1 MAFSVP
7 PSRPLRPDLTEAEA
21 AAPGVPLRGIMLAA
35 LLGSSV
41 WAGLLAVVLRCL
53 R

>member
-1 MAFSVP
+1 MAVFAP
-7 PSRPLRPDLTEAEA
+7 PSRPLRPDLTEA
-21 AAPGVPLRGIMLAA
+21 AAPGVPLRGILLAV

-41 WAGLLAVVLRCL
+41 WAGVLVLVLRSL

>member
-7 PSRPLRPDLTEAEA
+7 PSRPLRPDLTEA